1 MDYKAIMEIMEQE
14 QENQPESETK
24 QKPEKTSR
32 WQARKHRMLILRW
45 MMLSTFMQKRYRK
58 MLFTLVT

>member
-14 QENQPESETK
+14 QENQP
-24 QKPEKTSR
+24 
-32 WQARKHRMLILRW
+32 
-45 MMLSTFMQKRYRK
+45 MQKRYRK